1 MEKTILIL
9 GATGNIGG
17 KAAELLLNQ
26 GLSVRVCGRIPEKLE
41 SLKQKGAEVFQG
53 DLSDSEFVQ
62 KLFTN
67 VSAAFTLLPPKM
79 DAPDLKTYQ
88 DHITANLVAAITQ
101 QNVKYVLNLSSV
113 GAHVTEGNGSIAG
126 LARQEKAFNQIEGL
140 NVIHIRAGYFMENA
154 FWSLDL
160 IKNMGISGSPTTP
173 ANLKIPMIA
182 TKDIADF
189 VAKNLK
195 DLNFSG
201 KSTQALLGPKDITL
215 EEYTAVLA
223 KAIGKENL
231 NYVQFP
237 ADQAKQSMVQMGMSE
252 SVAEGMVE
260 IQLAVGT
267 DIMSQVSRKKRRKI
281 YYPNNSRRICTYI
294 YLCV

>member
-26 GLSVRVCGRIPEKLE
+26 GLSVRVCGRNPEKLE

-53 DLSDSEFVQ
+53 DLSDPEFVQ

-79 DAPDLKTYQ
+79 DAPDLKAYQ

-113 GAHVTEGNGSIAG
+113 GAQVTEGNGAIAG

-160 IKNMGISGSPTTP
+160 IKNMGISGSPTP
-173 ANLKIPMIA
+173 ANLKISMIA
-182 TKDIADF
+182 TQDIAAF
-189 VAKNLK
+189 VAQNLK
-195 DLNFSG
+195 ELNFSG

-215 EEYTAVLA
+215 AEYTAILA

-231 NYVQFP
+231 NYIQFP

-267 DIMSQVSRKKRRKI
+267 DIMSQEKRDEKSTTPTTPEEFAHTFA
-281 YYPNNSRRICTYI
+281 YVFNMN
-294 YLCV
+294 